1 MQNIGTLNESHEHFL
16 GYILPDFAREVLSK
30 NKMKIYSGTGKI
42 YCNNLNMRETIYS
55 FMYAQQDET
64 KKIIDFGLDIN
75 NDFELH
81 LNELFADVTDDRFD
95 INKQSTSKKFFYRF
109 DNARHNLDEEPYK
122 IRHTIVS
129 DNQHALENLQRKD
142 WSYFINHLL
151 EVSNG
156 DISSLILVGIS
167 QNQNNM
173 EELKIINDT
182 VENLEK
188 CKNYYA
194 DVYANVSGYI

>member
-1 MQNIGTLNESHEHFL
+1 MQNTGTLNESHEHFL

-64 KKIIDFGLDIN
+64 RKIIDFGLDIN

-95 INKQSTSKKFFYRF
+95 IDKQSTFKKIFLSF
-109 DNARHNLDEEPYK
+109 
-122 IRHTIVS
+122 
-129 DNQHALENLQRKD
+129 
-142 WSYFINHLL
+142 
-151 EVSNG
+151 
-156 DISSLILVGIS
+156 
-167 QNQNNM
+167 
-173 EELKIINDT
+173 
-182 VENLEK
+182 
-188 CKNYYA
+188 
-194 DVYANVSGYI
+194 

>member
-1 MQNIGTLNESHEHFL
+1 
-16 GYILPDFAREVLSK
+16 
-30 NKMKIYSGTGKI
+30 
-42 YCNNLNMRETIYS
+42 MRETIYS

-81 LNELFADVTDDRFD
+81 LNELFANVTDDRFD
-95 INKQSTSKKFFYRF
+95 IDKQSTSKKFFYRF
-109 DNARHNLDEEPYK
+109 DNARRNLGEEPYK

-156 DISSLILVGIS
+156 DISSLILVGIG

-194 DVYANVSGYI
+194 DIYANFSGYI